1 MNNLLNLSM
10 WGHAFSS
17 VFDLTM
23 FTLSIYPIL
32 GSFFWLSGS
41 LCYRFLKKNRH
52 DDDWVALPEQKQP
65 AISIMV
71 PIHNEKLVLEKT
83 IDYLCE
89 KINYSNYEVLAVND
103 GSTDDSL
110 AILQRLQKKYAKLR
124 VINIEKNNG
133 KAHAFNV
140 AINFARGDY
149 VLSND
154 ADTIPEKNCLMK
166 YMNYFKDENPNVCAV
181 TANSDVRNRSSLLG
195 KSQTVEFSSIIG
207 IIKRSQSAI
216 YDSLYAYSGA
226 NTMYKKSFLIA
237 VGGFRQDRITE
248 DISIAWDHNA
258 IGGIPTF
265 APNIISHLIVPNNFK
280 DLYKQRKRWAQ
291 GGTEVWLANF
301 KKIVLHP
308 IKRYTMLPLF
318 ADATFSILWSYF
330 FVITTLVFWTN
341 FAAALVNGNQTLA
354 DTYLFQSLVLI
365 SFELIAGMV
374 QLFAAILV
382 DNRAQKMKYFGFAP
396 LYILFY
402 WIVGPITVVHTFPAA
417 LKSVTQGGSGVW
429 VSPERKA
436 RDLKEDYLK

>member
-1 MNNLLNLSM
+1 MANLLNMDL
-10 WGHAFSS
+10 WIQLIKS

-32 GSFFWLSGS
+32 GSFFWLAGS
-41 LCYRFLKKNRH
+41 LCYRFLKKGRR
-52 DDDWVALPEQKQP
+52 DDNWTEIPEQDQP
-65 AISIMV
+65 FITIMIPV
-71 PIHNEKLVLEKT
+71 HNEELVVERT
-83 IDYLCE
+83 IRYLCE
-89 KINYSNYEVLAVND
+89 EMNYSRYEILAVND
-103 GSTDDSL
+103 GSTDHSEQ
-110 AILQRLQKKYAKLR
+110 ILERLQNTYDKLR
-124 VINIEKNNG
+124 VINVEKNSG

-140 AINFARGDY
+140 GINFARGDY

-154 ADTIPEKNCLMK
+154 ADTIPETNALMK
-166 YMNYFKDENPNVCAV
+166 YMNFFKDKNPNICAV

-195 KSQTVEFSSIIG
+195 KSQTLEFSSIIG

-280 DLYKQRKRWAQ
+280 DLYNQRKRWAQ

-301 KKIVLHP
+301 KKIILHP
-308 IKRYTMLPLF
+308 FKRYTLLPLL
-318 ADATFSILWSYF
+318 ADATFSIIWSFF
-330 FVITTLVFWTN
+330 FVITTISFWLT
-341 FAAALVNGNQTLA
+341 FVIALITGNQVLA
-354 DTYLFQSLVLI
+354 NTYLFQALVLI
-365 SFELIAGMV
+365 SFELIAGMI
-374 QLFAAILV
+374 QLLAAVII
-382 DNRAQKMKYFGFAP
+382 DDRIQKMRYIGFAP

-417 LKSVTQGGSGVW
+417 VKSVFGGGSGVW
-429 VSPERKA
+429 VSPTRKPS
-436 RDLKEDYLK
+436 DLKG